1 MVEQVQSNYD
11 PLADV
16 LYVSVGEP
24 DRRARSSEDESG
36 LIWRYSSEGE
46 CRGVTVRDFKFY
58 WAERLTELSQILS
71 SKLPIAKTKAKSE
84 IREYA

>member
-24 DRRARSSEDESG
+24 DRRARSTEDESG
-36 LIWRYSSEGE
+36 LIWRYSTDGR
-46 CRGVTVRDFKFY
+46 CLGVTVRDFKFY
-58 WAERLTELSQILS
+58 WSERLSELSQILS
-71 SKLPIAKTKAKSE
+71 SNLHIAKTSARSQ